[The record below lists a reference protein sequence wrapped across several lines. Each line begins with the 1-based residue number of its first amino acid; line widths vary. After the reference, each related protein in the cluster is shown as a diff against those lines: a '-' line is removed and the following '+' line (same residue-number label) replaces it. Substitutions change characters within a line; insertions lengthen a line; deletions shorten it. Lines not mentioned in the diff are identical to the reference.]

1 LDLLKFESW
10 NFEESEYF
18 ANMKSSTSSVKKF
31 RVQRRLNTDLPG
43 LGKPGALDRRPYGP
57 GQHGQGRKKP
67 SEYSLR
73 LQEKQKLVSHYGI
86 TEKQLQRFVR
96 DSNRAGL
103 NWVSELSRRLE
114 MRLDNLVFR
123 FQLAPSIVAGRQ
135 LVTHG
140 HILVNGKK
148 CRIGSRVLSVGD
160 EVSLAEASKEHQN
173 VLQSK
178 SSPRLDLPSH
188 LERSGETSGKIIA
201 NPTTQDVPFNYND
214 RLIAEYYAT
223 RGRK

>member
-1 LDLLKFESW
+1 
-10 NFEESEYF
+10 
-18 ANMKSSTSSVKKF
+18 MKSSASSVKKF
-31 RVQRRLNTDLPG
+31 RLQRRLNTDLPG

-86 TEKQLQRFVR
+86 TERQLQRFVR
-96 DSNRAGL
+96 DSNRAGV

-114 MRLDNLVFR
+114 LRLDNLVFR
-123 FQLAPSIVAGRQ
+123 MQLAPSIASARQ
-135 LVTHG
+135 MVLHG
-140 HILVNGKK
+140 HVNVNGKK
-148 CRIGSRVLSVGD
+148 CRIGSRVLNVGD
-160 EVSLAEASKEHQN
+160 EVAIAESSREHQN
-173 VLQSK
+173 LLQSQ

-188 LERSGETSGKIIA
+188 LERKDEFTGKVVA
-201 NPTTQDVPFNYND
+201 DPTTQDVPFNYND